1 MDLEL
6 PCSIKGVHLFVA
18 ALTCWPE
25 FEFHFGKL
33 DFFPRRQ
40 GQLLRV
46 VLPLVAVSRETQL
59 GGGLS
64 LAIRHGR
71 WLIEEVRRDVLE
83 RDLLLADVAN
93 PHDEL
98 DRFAVAVGPL
108 LAEAEAQAGLQAID
122 FLAHVQAAAAEFLAP
137 CGEAL

>member
-6 PCSIKGVHLFVA
+6 PRSIKGVYLFVA
-18 ALTCWPE
+18 ALTFWPE
-25 FEFHFGKL
+25 FDFQFGKF

-40 GQLLRV
+40 VQFLPV
-46 VLPLVAVSRETQL
+46 VIPSFTGGTYL

-71 WLIEEVRRDVLE
+71 WPIEEVRWDVLE

-98 DRFAVAVGPL
+98 DRFAVA
-108 LAEAEAQAGLQAID
+108 I
-122 FLAHVQAAAAEFLAP
+122 
-137 CGEAL
+137 